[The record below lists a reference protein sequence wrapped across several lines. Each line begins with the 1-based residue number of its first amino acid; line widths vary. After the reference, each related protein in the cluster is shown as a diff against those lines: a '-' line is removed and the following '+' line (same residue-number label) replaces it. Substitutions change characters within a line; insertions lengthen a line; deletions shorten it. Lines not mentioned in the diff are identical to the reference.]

1 MWGLNFATEARAM
14 HDGEQ
19 PARSIY
25 GEAKPEEAKA
35 LIEDGIR
42 VAPSAL
48 HADSGKPINCTSLAP
63 RAPLLLAAQQPNK

>member
-1 MWGLNFATEARAM
+1 M

-42 VAPSAL
+42 VAPL
-48 HADSGKPINCTSLAP
+48 PFMPTRRIN
-63 RAPLLLAAQQPNK
+63 